1 MKSMSKEENKT
12 KAQVPLSSPE
22 DEAPLSSPEGDTEDQ
37 TNEAPSGAVGG
48 ASEASEASENLT
60 TTLEKIKRQ
69 ARESDEAPA
78 ASLRFRDILGGDYLW
93 ALVRNQVWLIMLI
106 VFITTAYVAVRYQ
119 CQQDAIDISQLER
132 DLVDAKFQSLSSSS
146 NLTRMSRQSNVLN
159 MLKQNNDSLL
169 HISQRPPYIIEVP
182 EE

>member
-1 MKSMSKEENKT
+1 MSKEEKKT
-12 KAQVPLSSPE
+12 Q
-22 DEAPLSSPEGDTEDQ
+22 APLSSSEGDTIDLSTDRETTESEQSSPTPSLSEDVER
-37 TNEAPSGAVGG
+37 T
-48 ASEASEASENLT
+48 SEASENLT

-93 ALVRNQVWLIMLI
+93 ALVRNQIWLIMLI